1 MSLILFEDDDDD
13 KTAIDLS
20 QKSNETTKVQITVID
35 KMKKSKGN
43 KRRMLSCDVCA
54 KQFDRPSLLK
64 RHVRTHTG
72 KCILIY
78 YLIYF

>member
-1 MSLILFEDDDDD
+1 MSLILFEDDDD